1 VTRALAISLALV
13 ATAGVQPG
21 RTSAAPQTPPPSG
34 SAQTELKTGGQSV
47 PTFRAGIDLLTVD
60 VSVLDGRGRP
70 VEGLKPADFTVRING
85 QTRQVTAAEFV
96 RADVEGAASKPGAP
110 SALPN
115 APAVGPLAGR
125 RIVIAVDQQ
134 HIPPGELTP
143 LLKSAAAFVD
153 RLTSRD
159 QAAFVA
165 FPEPGPRVDFTN
177 DKARL
182 RQAMQGLV
190 GQPPT
195 RPRTAQFDI
204 GLAEALTVTDNERL
218 LTNENQREA
227 GGDPPVVADIMARN
241 CETTE
246 DMRECRR
253 RVIAESVQIAQEAR
267 LDAKISIRTLESII
281 GGLVPV
287 QGTKSLILI
296 SASLLNDDRS
306 ELDTLTRLASAARV
320 SLNVIVVDKKRE
332 NINISSQN
340 HGQAPTEQADRRLI
354 SEGLEQLAA
363 QAGGGVYRLA
373 GSGEGILDRI
383 GQELSASYVL
393 GVESRPDDQSSD
405 FRNVSVAVRSQGAKV
420 RVSQAFL
427 HAAASPAPGVLASR
441 APLGLAVPTPRVVRP
456 VEDVLRSALS
466 APAALTDL
474 QVRVATFSQWD
485 PKSGR
490 VRISMTAK
498 VGEPGIQPGDYAVG
512 YVVTDRENRTV
523 ASWSE
528 KQTPDAPASGL
539 VAPLLLEPGT
549 YSLRFGI
556 ADEGGQQGTVI
567 RELNVRRSVAADAV
581 STSDLLVGSPPP
593 RGQAPHFSVEPH
605 VAIGAVA
612 AYLELYS
619 AMPADLDFTF
629 VDFEIARD
637 ADSPALVRE
646 TADMVDGPLPSWRVA
661 TGSIDASK
669 LAPGPYIARA
679 RILRDDK
686 TVGMVTRDFVL
697 DSPEQVTNGP
707 PAK

>member
-1 VTRALAISLALV
+1 MTRALAVFLALV
-13 ATAGVQPG
+13 ATAAVRPE
-21 RTSAAPQTPPPSG
+21 RTSAAPQAPAPPG
-34 SAQTELKTGGQSV
+34 SAQTDQKTNGGTV
-47 PTFRAGIDLLTVD
+47 PKFRAGTDLLTVD

-70 VEGLKPADFTVRING
+70 VEGLKPVDFTVRING
-85 QTRQVTAAEFV
+85 QTRQVAVAELV
-96 RADVEGAASKPGAP
+96 KADVESSSAKPGVSTAPPGAP
-110 SALPN
+110 V
-115 APAVGPLAGR
+115 VGPAAGR

-134 HIPPGELTP
+134 YIPPGELTP

-182 RQAMQGLV
+182 RQAMQGLI
-190 GQPPT
+190 GQPKQG
-195 RPRTAQFDI
+195 RTGQFDI
-204 GLAEALTVTDNERL
+204 GLAEALTVSDNERL
-218 LTNENQREA
+218 LTNENQLEP

-241 CETTE
+241 CETSD
-246 DMRECRR
+246 DMRACRR
-253 RVIAESVQIAQEAR
+253 RVLAESVQIAQEAR
-267 LDAKISIRTLESII
+267 LDARISVRTLESILQ
-281 GGLVPV
+281 GLVPV
-287 QGTKSLILI
+287 QGTKSVILI

-320 SLNVIVVDKKRE
+320 SLNVIIVDKKRE

-383 GQELSASYVL
+383 AQELSASYVL
-393 GVESRPDDQSSD
+393 GVESRPEDQTSD

-427 HAAASPAPGVLASR
+427 HAAASPPAGVLASR

-466 APAALTDL
+466 APATLTDL
-474 QVRVATFSQWD
+474 PVQVATFSQWD
-485 PKSGR
+485 PKSSK

-528 KQTPDAPASGL
+528 KQTPGAPSSGL

-556 ADEGGQQGTVI
+556 VDEGEQKGTVI
-567 RELNVRRSVAADAV
+567 RELDVRRSIAADAV
-581 STSDLLVGSPPP
+581 ATSDLLVGSPPP
-593 RGQAPHFSVEPH
+593 RGEAPRFSVDPH
-605 VAIGAVA
+605 VPIGPVA

-637 ADSPALVRE
+637 AGSPALARE

-661 TGSIDASK
+661 TASIDASK

-686 TVGMVTRDFVL
+686 TVGVITRDFVL
-697 DSPEQVTNGP
+697 DSREPATIAS